1 MSLQI
6 RKYIRHPSDIPI
18 EIDVDEQHDEY
29 DTLNN
34 VSSGGLSF
42 HSQMALEVGKI
53 ISLRI
58 PAVQPPFETKARV
71 MWCQDNG
78 EAFDI
83 GVELLDKEQAYR
95 ARMVEQV
102 CHIEHYKREILQRE
116 GRALSG
122 EEAAREWID
131 LYADHFPGSEK
142 ETTKARS

>member
-18 EIDVDEQHDEY
+18 EIEVGEQHEESDL
-29 DTLNN
+29 LNN

-42 HSQMALEVGKI
+42 HSQLALQVGTI

-71 MWCQDNG
+71 MWCQDSG
-78 EAFDI
+78 DAYDI

-102 CHIEHYKREILQRE
+102 CHIEHYKREIFQRE
-116 GRALSG
+116 GRCLSG

-131 LYADHFPGSEK
+131 LYADHFPGSDK
-142 ETTKARS
+142 EVNKAG

>member
-18 EIDVDEQHDEY
+18 EVEIDEQHEEQDM
-29 DTLNN
+29 LNN
-34 VSSGGLSF
+34 ISSGGLSF
-42 HSQMALEVGKI
+42 HSQVELETGKI

-71 MWCQDNG
+71 MWCQVNG
-78 EAFDI
+78 DAFDI

-131 LYADHFPGSEK
+131 LYADNFPNAEK
-142 ETTKARS
+142 EANKAG